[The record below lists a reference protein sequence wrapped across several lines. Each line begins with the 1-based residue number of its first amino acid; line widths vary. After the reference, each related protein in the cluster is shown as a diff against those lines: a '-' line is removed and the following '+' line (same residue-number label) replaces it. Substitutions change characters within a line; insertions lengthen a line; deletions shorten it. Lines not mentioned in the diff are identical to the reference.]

1 MTMKKLKLTSF
12 SAVLGL
18 GLLAMAG
25 CTTHETK
32 IVRTEPAV
40 VKETTVIE
48 KTAPTVVER
57 PVAST
62 TTTTTETTVV
72 DHYRGWWNTY
82 HPGEPYD
89 ADRAMALHHAWCMD
103 HTLDPGCAN

>member
-1 MTMKKLKLTSF
+1 MKKLTF
-12 SAVLGL
+12 AVLGL
-18 GLLAMAG
+18 GVLAMAG

-32 IVRTEPAV
+32 IVRTEPSV

-48 KTAPTVVER
+48 KTAPPVVVER
-57 PVAST
+57 PVASST

-82 HPGEPYD
+82 HAGEPYD

-103 HTLDPGCAN
+103 HTLDPGCTN